1 VRKGASKGV
10 RNTFPAL
17 PDCTPVDEPLGLV
30 VIMPV
35 VPVPGVGAAVPVMP
49 LMSFWGCTL
58 KLIPGV
64 PAREV
69 PRKLFPPLLSP
80 WQGAGGALRQP
91 GFNRNS
97 ADGSGPPHVL
107 ARSS

>member
-1 VRKGASKGV
+1 MLIKELWRLYARQRTRISGRCTGASKGAGD
-10 RNTFPAL
+10 TFPAL

-58 KLIPGV
+58 RLIPGV
-64 PAREV
+64 PT
-69 PRKLFPPLLSP
+69 LL
-80 WQGAGGALRQP
+80 GGGMFANGVACR
-91 GFNRNS
+91 GEACWGEACRT
-97 ADGSGPPHVL
+97 
-107 ARSS
+107 